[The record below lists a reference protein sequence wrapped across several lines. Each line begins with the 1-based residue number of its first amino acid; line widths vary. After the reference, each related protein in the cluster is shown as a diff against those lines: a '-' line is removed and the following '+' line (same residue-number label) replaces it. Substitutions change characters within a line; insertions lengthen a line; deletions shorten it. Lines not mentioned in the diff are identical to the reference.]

1 MSADASVAL
10 VCSRAEILALGAVL
24 AELRQAR
31 GLSQKQA
38 AHSAGLS
45 QSTLSRVERGESALG
60 FGEAEALAATLRVE
74 VRHFAD
80 LRRDVLRSM
89 GRLMGALVADGL
101 AVPSLQ
107 QCDALAVAAARAVV
121 ASWLGRA

>member
-1 MSADASVAL
+1 MSAIVPAPMVDSQ
-10 VCSRAEILALGAVL
+10 AEVLALGAVL

-38 AHSAGLS
+38 AHFAGLS
-45 QSTLSRVERGESALG
+45 QSALSRVERGDSALG
-60 FGEAEALAATLRVE
+60 FQEAEALAAALRVD
-74 VRHFAD
+74 VRQFAD
-80 LRRDVLRSM
+80 LRQEVLRVI
-89 GRLMGALVADGL
+89 GKLRLALIADGL